1 MPCFF
6 FCFDDC
12 EKLPFQE
19 KKEDDDGGQ
28 DSGDEDSDGEDLE
41 TFCIDN
47 YLFQL
52 SEEEEK
58 TEKKGLDKP
67 DSIGNKKG
75 KGDSD
80 DDDEDDVPSIF
91 KRKSPLHVKS
101 FRKSQSGSRRSSRVV
116 VDKDDDDDGDDVFT
130 KTLNKMKDTRGRS
143 NVGVKRTSFSSYG
156 QNPHPG
162 SRKKQFLSEYFLC
175 LTQIDLNRNT

>member
-1 MPCFF
+1 M
-6 FCFDDC
+6 
-12 EKLPFQE
+12 
-19 KKEDDDGGQ
+19 EDRRVGVRIVTVRIQ
-28 DSGDEDSDGEDLE
+28 KQH
-41 TFCIDN
+41 CIDN

-67 DSIGNKKG
+67 DSRGNKKG

-80 DDDEDDVPSIF
+80 DDDEDDIPSIF
-91 KRKSPLHVKS
+91 KRKSPLHVQS

-116 VDKDDDDDGDDVFT
+116 VDKDDDDNDDEVFT
-130 KTLNKMKDTRGRS
+130 KTLSKMKDTRGRS
-143 NVGVKRTSFSSYG
+143 NIGVKRTSFSSYG

-162 SRKKQFLSEYFLC
+162 SRKKQFLSEYFFYV
-175 LTQIDLNRNT
+175 

>member
-1 MPCFF
+1 M
-6 FCFDDC
+6 
-12 EKLPFQE
+12 
-19 KKEDDDGGQ
+19 EDRRVGVRIVTVRIQ
-28 DSGDEDSDGEDLE
+28 KH
-41 TFCIDN
+41 FINN

-67 DSIGNKKG
+67 DSRGNKKG

-80 DDDEDDVPSIF
+80 DDEDDIPSIF
-91 KRKSPLHVKS
+91 KRKSPLHVQS
-101 FRKSQSGSRRSSRVV
+101 FRKSKSGTRRASRVV
-116 VDKDDDDDGDDVFT
+116 VDKDDDDDDDDVFT
-130 KTLNKMKDTRGRS
+130 KTLSKMKDTRARS

-162 SRKKQFLSEYFLC
+162 SRKKQFLSEYLFMFD
-175 LTQIDLNRNT
+175 TN

>member
-1 MPCFF
+1 M
-6 FCFDDC
+6 
-12 EKLPFQE
+12 
-19 KKEDDDGGQ
+19 EDRRVGVRIVTVRIQ
-28 DSGDEDSDGEDLE
+28 KH
-41 TFCIDN
+41 FINN

-67 DSIGNKKG
+67 DSRGNKKG

-80 DDDEDDVPSIF
+80 DDEDDIPSIF
-91 KRKSPLHVKS
+91 KRKSPLHVQS
-101 FRKSQSGSRRSSRVV
+101 LRKSQRRSSRVV
-116 VDKDDDDDGDDVFT
+116 VDKDDDDNDDDVFT
-130 KTLNKMKDTRGRS
+130 KTLSKMKDTRARS

-162 SRKKQFLSEYFLC
+162 SRKKQFLSEYLFMFD
-175 LTQIDLNRNT
+175 TN